1 MAPGVLWVASR
12 VVNPDK
18 LSAEK
23 FCDWYENEHIQEV
36 ISLGGVPSGVR
47 YQAIQPQ
54 PSPSVYSNEFPWLVT
69 YEFPDLAYRES
80 EDFQNIA
87 GKNPPSQELINTVYK
102 NSAFAIRFYEEIQ
115 AVKGTTSSP
124 TKFVISAALQPP
136 KDASSDADFDAWY
149 REEHLPVLSRAPGFV
164 RSRRFKLAAA
174 STLEDFQ
181 FGDAMETAPRYLA
194 LHEFSGEV
202 LPWKELEASGQTEW
216 AKKVMGGL
224 IKEEVGL
231 YEVKRVYSETE
242 WGSVGK

>member
-18 LSAEK
+18 LSTEK
-23 FCDWYENEHIQEV
+23 FCDWYENQQIPMASKSFNPE
-36 ISLGGVPSGVR
+36 
-47 YQAIQPQ
+47 PQ
-54 PSPSVYSNEFPWLVT
+54 YHHLNPTFQQVT

-224 IKEEVGL
+224 LKEEVGL

>member
-18 LSAEK
+18 LSTEK

-54 PSPSVYSNEFPWLVT
+54 PPSVYSNEFPWLVT

-80 EDFQNIA
+80 EDFKNIA
-87 GKNPPSQELINTVYK
+87 GKNPPSQELINTIYK

-115 AVKGTTSSP
+115 AVKGATSSR

-181 FGDAMETAPRYLA
+181 FGDAMDTAPRYLA

-224 IKEEVGL
+224 VKEEVGL
-231 YEVKRVYSETE
+231 YEVKRVYSEEE